1 MLADADPGVRQP
13 LKAVL
18 QQNGF
23 RDIIDAA
30 NSGVVEEALIR
41 NAVDLVVG
49 DFSLPGADLC
59 HLIHRARHHTVG
71 NNPFVLTIVM
81 TGNPTTEKVRRVVD
95 SGADDLVIKPISPE
109 QVVQRISNLAR
120 GRKPFVVTHDYIGP
134 DRRKETRPGVDSAP
148 TVEVPNPLRAKAL
161 STQDAA
167 SIQRMIDAAASRINE
182 CKMER
187 YAIQVKYLVDRI
199 MPWYETPGDTKDLL
213 AYLDRLRFVGEDLSR
228 RMRGTPYA
236 HVSELT
242 LSLVELV
249 NRMLLDPANPDPKDL
264 ELLPKLCQAIG
275 RAFDRG
281 QQTVQ
286 AAQEISR
293 SLQAYT
299 TKR

>member
-1 MLADADPGVRQP
+1 
-13 LKAVL
+13 
-18 QQNGF
+18 
-23 RDIIDAA
+23 
-30 NSGVVEEALIR
+30 
-41 NAVDLVVG
+41 
-49 DFSLPGADLC
+49 
-59 HLIHRARHHTVG
+59 
-71 NNPFVLTIVM
+71 
-81 TGNPTTEKVRRVVD
+81 
-95 SGADDLVIKPISPE
+95 
-109 QVVQRISNLAR
+109 